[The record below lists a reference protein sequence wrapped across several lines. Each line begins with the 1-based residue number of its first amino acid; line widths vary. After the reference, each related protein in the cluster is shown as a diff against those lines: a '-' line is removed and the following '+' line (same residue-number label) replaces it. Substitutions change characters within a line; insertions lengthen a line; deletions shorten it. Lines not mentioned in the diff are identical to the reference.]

1 MGTKNLLRQKINVMD
16 AAKHSNRILFVD
28 TDALTTLFYSR
39 FLLTDDTE
47 VSCCTKLAEAINDI
61 TDWDLVLFLEPTVS
75 FVQDGTRSEIIAG
88 NREEYSRQIKELLHC
103 YGLNYHSIDGDYLHR
118 FTEAKRL
125 IRENLNITTQ
135 W

>member
-1 MGTKNLLRQKINVMD
+1 MEGVGSDLAASMCEVLYVMI
-16 AAKHSNRILFVD
+16 SWC
-28 TDALTTLFYSR
+28 
-39 FLLTDDTE
+39 E
-47 VSCCTKLAEAINDI
+47 
-61 TDWDLVLFLEPTVS
+61 
-75 FVQDGTRSEIIAG
+75 G
-88 NREEYSRQIKELLHC
+88 RESTSKELLHC